1 MMIETMIEKNGL
13 RLGRLYDDTI
23 RQHDYFKIN
32 GEKIKIYVSHKHKE
46 SNVEVLETDYGYFI
60 LSNKW
65 YGWSGLFEKMYYCV
79 DCSCP
84 EEAREYSLTF
94 KYDFTNSTPKELM
107 SVIS

>member
-1 MMIETMIEKNGL
+1 MMIEKNGL
-13 RLGRLYDDTI
+13 RLERMNGDTI
-23 RQHDYFKIN
+23 RQRDYFMFN
-32 GEKIKIYVSHKHKE
+32 GEKNKIHCSYKHRE

-79 DCSCP
+79 DCYCP

>member
-1 MMIETMIEKNGL
+1 MMIEKNGL
-13 RLGRLYDDTI
+13 RLETMNGDTV
-23 RQHDYFKIN
+23 RQHDYFMFN
-32 GEKIKIYVSHKHKE
+32 GEKNKIYYSHKHKE

-60 LSNKW
+60 LSNKY

-79 DCSCP
+79 DCFSP